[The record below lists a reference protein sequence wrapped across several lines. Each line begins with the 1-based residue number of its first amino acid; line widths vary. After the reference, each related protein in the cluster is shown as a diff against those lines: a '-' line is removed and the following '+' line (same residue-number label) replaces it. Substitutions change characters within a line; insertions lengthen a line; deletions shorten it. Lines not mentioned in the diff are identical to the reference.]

1 MGLSP
6 SATSYHLRALARA
19 GLVEAAPGRGDGR
32 ERWWRISAGRYEVSG
47 VADLAPE
54 GREALRALL
63 ESLLAWD
70 DARVRRYLSRLDA
83 EPGEW
88 QDAAFF
94 MDSTLQITA
103 RELTALGQA
112 VGRTARP
119 VPQGPA
125 RGPALR
131 LPPGLRGRPRPPRL
145 TPHPS
150 PPRGAVAIRTRRGS
164 ASRAQRASPGVPS
177 GCRDGRVGGAARSA
191 GAGGH
196 GTGRRGGGRG
206 QPGQRGRGVLCPGH
220 AALTAGVYGL
230 MDSVW
235 VSASVAGGWW
245 VARRRPS
252 DAGLARLLLGSLALT
267 CLGVA

>member
-1 MGLSP
+1 MRSRAPSSRTSTLDAAVMRAMAHPARLALLEHLRNSGPATATECAGVVGLSP

-32 ERWWRISAGRYEVSG
+32 ERLWRVSAGRYEVSG

-103 RELTALGQA
+103 RGADRAGP
-112 VGRTARP
+112 GRGGTDRP
-119 VPQGPA
+119 LPQGPA
-125 RGPALR
+125 RGPALGY
-131 LPPGLRGRPRPPRL
+131 PPGLRGRPRPPQL
-145 TPHPS
+145 TLRSPS
-150 PPRGAVAIRTRRGS
+150 PR
-164 ASRAQRASPGVPS
+164 
-177 GCRDGRVGGAARSA
+177 
-191 GAGGH
+191 
-196 GTGRRGGGRG
+196 
-206 QPGQRGRGVLCPGH
+206 
-220 AALTAGVYGL
+220 
-230 MDSVW
+230 
-235 VSASVAGGWW
+235 
-245 VARRRPS
+245 RRRPS
-252 DAGLARLLLGSLALT
+252 CYRHAATRRHFTSDARPDRT
-267 CLGVA
+267 NRTV